1 MFRRLITTGRLRRI
15 FSETELIAI
24 ASTNFVATSAR
35 PSGAS
40 TILLA
45 AVINPAGTRL
55 STNAAPSPKI
65 PMFAFFFDGFDLDR
79 FNFFVVERS
88 DIDRFS
94 DVYYAQLSFQA
105 ARDSFKS
112 GMSEPSE
119 FRLRHEKHQIENVW
133 PSKVPS
139 KLFRHSTF
147 VLRHCFI

>member
-1 MFRRLITTGRLRRI
+1 MFRLLITTGRLRRI

-65 PMFAFFFDGFDLDR
+65 PMFAFFLDGFDLDR
-79 FNFFVVERS
+79 FNLLLWNAQTVN
-88 DIDRFS
+88 RFS
-94 DVYYAQLSFQA
+94 DVHYAQLSFQA
-105 ARDSFKS
+105 TMDQPRKFSRRA
-112 GMSEPSE
+112 
-119 FRLRHEKHQIENVW
+119 
-133 PSKVPS
+133 
-139 KLFRHSTF
+139 
-147 VLRHCFI
+147 